1 MFPASFAP
9 TILKLIAPKLQE
21 KISSHLMKV
30 FKLEKVLDYVEM
42 PNELD
47 KKVEKLEVQVEMLKE
62 MIKDGK

>member
-1 MFPASFAP
+1 MFPVSFAP

-21 KISSHLMKV
+21 KITKHLMKM
-30 FKLEKVLDYVEM
+30 FKLKKVLDYVEM

>member
-30 FKLEKVLDYVEM
+30 FKLEKVLEYVEM

-47 KKVEKLEVQVEMLKE
+47 KKVEKLEAQVEMLARE
-62 MIKDGK
+62 LKDGK

>member
-9 TILKLIAPKLQE
+9 TILKLIAPKLQD
-21 KISSHLMKV
+21 KITKHLMKM
-30 FKLEKVLDYVEM
+30 FKLKKVLDYVEM

-47 KKVEKLEVQVEMLKE
+47 KKVEKLEAQVEMLKE

>member
-30 FKLEKVLDYVEM
+30 FKLEKVLEYVEM

-47 KKVEKLEVQVEMLKE
+47 KKVEKLEAQVEMLKE

>member
-1 MFPASFAP
+1 MFPVSFAP

-21 KISSHLMKV
+21 KITKHLMKMI
-30 FKLEKVLDYVEM
+30 KLKKVLDYVEM

>member
-47 KKVEKLEVQVEMLKE
+47 KKVEKLEAQVEMLKE